1 MTDQITDTPDEA
13 ADKVVP
19 QTTPDSTPTSVEA
32 TSLANDKA
40 AQAAGLTEKQIR
52 EYVRNEFKS
61 LKDKRFAK
69 LETAQEETSSRLDQ
83 YEQYRESGLTPA
95 QAKRELAVDELLA
108 NRDAQPV
115 QMEVNSGL
123 TPSEAQ
129 SLASSLTG
137 GLPQEA
143 QQKILAEVDA
153 KAFTDT
159 SSLSQFVVRQAAAA
173 KPAGSQATMATPSAG
188 EAGDGQLSPGA
199 LLNEYTSKVI
209 AARGNR
215 SEIRALNADYKEQ
228 GLDVDSVVFT
238 V

>member
-1 MTDQITDTPDEA
+1 MTDQITDTPDETP
-13 ADKVVP
+13 DQVVP
-19 QTTPDSTPTSVEA
+19 PTTPDSTPTSGGSKN
-32 TSLANDKA
+32 SLANDKA

-95 QAKRELAVDELLA
+95 QAKRELAVDELLQ
-108 NRDAQPV
+108 NAQPV

-129 SLASSLTG
+129 SLASSLMG
-137 GLPQEA
+137 GLSQEA
-143 QQKILAEVDA
+143 QQVILAEVGS
-153 KAFTDT
+153 KAFTDAN
-159 SSLSQFVVRQAAAA
+159 SLSQFVVRQAAAA
-173 KPAGSQATMATPSAG
+173 KPAGSQATMVTPSSG
-188 EAGDGQLSPGA
+188 ESGDGQLSPEA
-199 LLNEYTSKVI
+199 LLNEYTSKVV
-209 AARGNR
+209 AARGNPDA
-215 SEIRALNADYKEQ
+215 IRAINADYKEQ